1 MSRLIAFTGPAGSGK
16 STAASALVEEGW
28 VRVKFADPLK
38 SMLRA
43 FYASCGLEHN
53 PYIEA
58 RIEGDM
64 KEEPDPFLRGRTPRH
79 AMQTLGTEWGRCQI
93 AQDLWVAAWEQKV
106 LSLFNRELDVVV
118 DDCRFANEAE
128 AVRRL
133 GGKIVMLEGRSAG
146 IGTGHASEAL
156 PFEPDMRVQNTTS
169 LEQFLHDVVYIF
181 DRIDFD

>member
-16 STAASALVEEGW
+16 STAASALVEAGW

-38 SMLRA
+38 NMLRA

-106 LSLFNRELDVVV
+106 MSLFARGLDVVV

-146 IGTGHASEAL
+146 IGTGHSSEAM
-156 PFEPDMRVQNTTS
+156 PFEPDMRVQNTAP
-169 LEQFLHDVVYIF
+169 LDQFLNAVVYVF
-181 DRIDFD
+181 DRTDFD